1 MVVIRHMIKLK
12 LISIPF
18 GITFMASIAAS
29 SSHEP
34 SQTAEKKQQ
43 SLSQTRNPVIL
54 RTYKILST
62 NFESAATQG
71 ALQTLSDLYAPPI
84 KGKEPIRHDEE
95 FCDDDDLECLMQ
107 DGSRI
112 QGRPSIEPISGDIA
126 AQARKH
132 LRRDMEKKLA
142 ESSHRFLKALGEV
155 DHVRGL
161 C

>member
-1 MVVIRHMIKLK
+1 
-12 LISIPF
+12 
-18 GITFMASIAAS
+18 MASIATS

-34 SQTAEKKQQ
+34 SQTTERKQQ

-62 NFESAATQG
+62 NFDSAATRG
-71 ALQTLSDLYAPPI
+71 ALQTLSDLHAPPI
-84 KGKEPIRHDEE
+84 KGKEPIKRDDDLY
-95 FCDDDDLECLMQ
+95 DDDDIECLTQ

-112 QGRPSIEPISGDIA
+112 QGQPSIELISGDIA

-142 ESSHRFLKALGEV
+142 DSSRRFLKALGEV